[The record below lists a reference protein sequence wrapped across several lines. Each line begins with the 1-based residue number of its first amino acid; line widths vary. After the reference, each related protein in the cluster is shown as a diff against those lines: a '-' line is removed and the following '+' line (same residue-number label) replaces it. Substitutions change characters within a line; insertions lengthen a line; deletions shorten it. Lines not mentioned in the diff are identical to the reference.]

1 MTEPIAHHR
10 CHAPSSRNPIPVN
23 PISAKL
29 RLLPMLAL
37 TLLAAC
43 TRGGE
48 VEDGGVFV
56 TRNPCPVIGI
66 PAATGDI
73 TLFNPPQSR
82 DAAAI
87 DVTATITNL
96 FANCQDTGDRI
107 MSNAAFDV
115 VAVRRDAGPARQ
127 VVLPFFSV
135 AVQGGS
141 QVIAKR
147 VGQVVLNFPAG
158 SQRAQAKGQAVIWV
172 SRAAATLPAN
182 VREILTRRRRPG
194 DPEAAVD
201 PLSDPGVRAAVARAT
216 FEHLVGF
223 QMSQDMLRYN
233 ATR

>member
-1 MTEPIAHHR
+1 M
-10 CHAPSSRNPIPVN
+10 
-23 PISAKL
+23 KL
-29 RLLPMLAL
+29 RILPLLILS
-37 TLLAAC
+37 LLSAC
-43 TRGGE
+43 SRKGQI
-48 VEDGGVFV
+48 EDGGVYV
-56 TRNPCPVIGI
+56 TRSACPLIGI

-96 FANCQDTGDRI
+96 FNNCNETGDRVL
-107 MSNAAFDV
+107 SNAGFDV

-141 QVIAKR
+141 RIVAKR
-147 VGQVVLNFPAG
+147 IGQVTLNFAAG
-158 SQRAQAKGQAVIWV
+158 SQRAQTKGQAVVWV
-172 SRAAATLPAN
+172 SRSAATLSAN
-182 VREILTRRRRPG
+182 ARAILTRKRKAG
-194 DPEAAVD
+194 EADAAID
-201 PLSDPGVRAAVARAT
+201 PLSDPALLAAVAAAT

-223 QMSQDMLRYN
+223 QMSPEMLKYN

>member
-1 MTEPIAHHR
+1 M
-10 CHAPSSRNPIPVN
+10 
-23 PISAKL
+23 KL
-29 RLLPMLAL
+29 RLLPLLAL
-37 TLLAAC
+37 SLLSAC
-43 TRGGE
+43 SREGAVGE
-48 VEDGGVFV
+48 GGVFI
-56 TRNPCPVIGI
+56 TRSPCPLVGI

-82 DAAAI
+82 DASAI

-96 FANCQDTGDRI
+96 FANCNDSGDRI
-107 MSNAAFDV
+107 VSNAAFDV

-127 VVLPFFSV
+127 VVLPVFSA

-141 QVIAKR
+141 QVVAKR

-158 SQRAQAKGQAVIWV
+158 SQRAQARGQSVIYV
-172 SRAAATLPAN
+172 SRAAATLPEN
-182 VREILTRRRRPG
+182 VREILTRRRRAG

-223 QMSQDMLRYN
+223 QMSPQMLRYN

>member
-1 MTEPIAHHR
+1 MNGANTCASVFR
-10 CHAPSSRNPIPVN
+10 RNPTPV
-23 PISAKL
+23 KL
-29 RLLPMLAL
+29 RIA
-37 TLLAAC
+37 TLLILSLLSAC
-43 TRGGE
+43 SRKGQM
-48 VEDGGVFV
+48 EDGGVYI
-56 TRNPCPVIGI
+56 TRSACPQIGI

-87 DVTATITNL
+87 DVTASITNL
-96 FANCQDTGDRI
+96 FNNCNETGDRV

-141 QVIAKR
+141 QIVAKR

-158 SQRAQAKGQAVIWV
+158 SQRAQARGQAVIWV
-172 SRAAATLPAN
+172 NRAAATLPAN
-182 VREILTRRRRPG
+182 VREILTRRRKAG
-194 DPEAAVD
+194 EVEAAID
-201 PLSDPGVRAAVARAT
+201 PLSDPAVRAAVARAT
-216 FEHLVGF
+216 FEHLIGF
-223 QMSQDMLRYN
+223 QMTPDMLRYN